1 MLGTAMHNSFLLKS
15 VFFLYV
21 SWSKIRW
28 FKVKNE
34 QDVNVQKKK
43 KKKLT
48 LFSPVPISDLIRQY
62 LEKIQKALFVM

>member
-1 MLGTAMHNSFLLKS
+1 MLGTAMHNSFLLKK

-34 QDVNVQKKK
+34 QDVNVQ

>member
-1 MLGTAMHNSFLLKS
+1 MSLGRKLDGSR
-15 VFFLYV
+15 
-21 SWSKIRW
+21 SKMN
-28 FKVKNE
+28 KTY
-34 QDVNVQKKK
+34 VNVQKK

>member
-21 SWSKIRW
+21 SWSKIIW
-28 FKVKNE
+28 FKLKNE
-34 QDVNVQKKK
+34 QDVNVQKK

>member
-1 MLGTAMHNSFLLKS
+1 MK
-15 VFFLYV
+15 
-21 SWSKIRW
+21 K
-28 FKVKNE
+28 K
-34 QDVNVQKKK
+34 KKK

>member
-15 VFFLYV
+15 AFFLYV

-34 QDVNVQKKK
+34 RDVNVQKK

>member
-21 SWSKIRW
+21 SCSKIRW

-34 QDVNVQKKK
+34 QDVNVQKQ
-43 KKKLT
+43 KKLT

>member
-34 QDVNVQKKK
+34 QDVNVQKQ
-43 KKKLT
+43 KKLT

>member
-15 VFFLYV
+15 AFFLYV

-34 QDVNVQKKK
+34 QDVNVQ

>member
-43 KKKLT
+43 LT